1 MTARYALYFAPPP
14 DSALWKFASRWLGR
28 DAATGETLDPPDGV
42 SPDWTADPRRYG
54 FHATLKPPMAL
65 APGRDEAELLAAAA
79 DFAAGHTRFTAP
91 SLRLAELGRFLAL
104 IPSAPSEALDEF
116 AAECVRAFDPFRAP
130 PPASDLEKRR
140 AHGLTPR
147 QDDYLRHWGYPYVF
161 EEFRFHMTLTSSL
174 DDDARTAARSLLEPA
189 VAPFTRDPLVIDA
202 LSIFKQ
208 DTRDAPFRI
217 IARFGLP

>member
-14 DSALWKFASRWLGR
+14 DSALWKFAGRWLGR

-42 SPDWTADPRRYG
+42 HPDWTADPRRYG

-65 APGRDEAELLAAAA
+65 APGRDEAELLAAAETFVA
-79 DFAAGHTRFTAP
+79 DHPRFTAP

-104 IPSAPSEALDEF
+104 IPSAPSGDLDAF
-116 AAECVRAFDPFRAP
+116 AADCVRFFDPFRAP
-130 PPASDLEKRR
+130 QSASDLEKRR

-147 QDDYLRHWGYPYVF
+147 QDEHLRRWGYPYVF
-161 EEFRFHMTLTSSL
+161 EEFRFHITLTGSL
-174 DDDARTAARSLLEPA
+174 DDDARAAARTLLEPA
-189 VAPFTRDPLVIDA
+189 VAPFTRDPLEIDA
-202 LSIFKQ
+202 LSVFKQ

>member
-42 SPDWTADPRRYG
+42 HPDWTADPCRYG

-65 APGRDEAELLAAAA
+65 APGSSESGLLSAVA
-79 DFAAGHTRFTAP
+79 DFAASRRRFAIP
-91 SLRLAELGRFLAL
+91 PLKLAELGRFLAL
-104 IPSAPSEALDEF
+104 VPSASSGNLDAF
-116 AAECVRAFDPFRAP
+116 AADCVRAFDPFRAP
-130 PPASDLEKRR
+130 PPPSELEKRR

-147 QDDYLRHWGYPYVF
+147 QDDYLRRWGYAYVF
-161 EEFRFHMTLTSSL
+161 EEFRFHMTLTGSL
-174 DDDARTAARSLLEPA
+174 DDDARAAARTLLEPA
-189 VAPFTRDPLVIDA
+189 VAPFTRDPLEIDA
-202 LSIFKQ
+202 LSVFKQ
-208 DTRDAPFRI
+208 DTRGALFRI